1 MKKIL
6 VSNAYDFTP
15 MVGAITKIG
24 PDVVYAVM
32 DNNPDSHQK
41 EALKKLKNTFKH
53 IEFKEIKT
61 EIYKVYEIA
70 KEIVKA
76 IDQIYTQDTEI
87 YVDLTSGRKTKSI
100 GILLGCYQRS
110 DKIKEVLYF
119 TQEINQMITLPKLS
133 FEVSKKSSD
142 LLEIISKKPISLPD
156 LANNKKL
163 NSMGRT
169 SVYLNIRDLKEKGL
183 VFENNGVLYLT
194 DYGKLVIL

>member
-1 MKKIL
+1 MKKIII
-6 VSNAYDFTP
+6 SNAYDFTP

-61 EIYKVYEIA
+61 EVYKVYEVA
-70 KEIVKA
+70 REIVKA

-87 YVDLTSGRKTKSI
+87 YLDLTSGRKTKSI
-100 GILLGCYQRS
+100 GILLAGYQRS
-110 DKIKEVLYF
+110 DKIKDILYF
-119 TQEINQMITLPKLS
+119 TQEINQMVTLPKLS
-133 FEVSKKSSD
+133 FEISKKSSD
-142 LLEIISKKPISLPD
+142 LLEIIAKKPVSLPE

-163 NSMGRT
+163 NTMGRT

-183 VFENNGVLYLT
+183 VIEDKGLLYLT

>member
-41 EALKKLKNTFKH
+41 EAVKKLKNTFKH

-183 VFENNGVLYLT
+183 VFEDNGVLYLT

>member
-24 PDVVYAVM
+24 PDVLYAVM

-183 VFENNGVLYLT
+183 VFEDNGVLYLT

>member
-24 PDVVYAVM
+24 PDIVYAVM
-32 DNNPDSHQK
+32 NNTPEAHQK
-41 EALKKLKNTFKH
+41 DALKKLKNTFKH

-61 EIYKVYEIA
+61 EVYKVYEVA

-156 LANNKKL
+156 LAKDRK
-163 NSMGRT
+163 
-169 SVYLNIRDLKEKGL
+169 SV
-183 VFENNGVLYLT
+183 V
-194 DYGKLVIL
+194 

>member
-1 MKKIL
+1 MKIII
-6 VSNAYDFTP
+6 SNAYDFTP

-32 DNNPDSHQK
+32 DNNPDAHQK

-61 EIYKVYEIA
+61 EVYKVYEVA

-76 IDQIYTQDTEI
+76 IDSIYSQDTDI
-87 YVDLTSGRKTKSI
+87 YLDLTSGRKTKSI
-100 GILLGCYQRS
+100 GILLAGYQRS
-110 DKIKEVLYF
+110 DKIKDILYF
-119 TQEINQMITLPKLS
+119 TQEINQMVTLPKLS
-133 FEVSKKSSD
+133 FEISKKSADLLTIVSKK
-142 LLEIISKKPISLPD
+142 PVSLPD

-183 VFENNGVLYLT
+183 VTEDKGLLYLT
-194 DYGKLVIL
+194 DYGKLVLL

>member
-24 PDVVYAVM
+24 PDVLYAVM

-41 EALKKLKNTFKH
+41 EAVKKLKNTFKH

-183 VFENNGVLYLT
+183 VFEDNGVLYLT

>member
-6 VSNAYDFTP
+6 ISNAYDFTP

-24 PDVVYAVM
+24 PDIVYAVM
-32 DNNPDSHQK
+32 NNTPEAHQK
-41 EALKKLKNTFKH
+41 DALKKLKNTFKH

-61 EIYKVYEIA
+61 EVYKVYEVA

-76 IDQIYTQDTEI
+76 IDGMYTQDTEI
-87 YVDLTSGRKTKSI
+87 YLDITSGRKTKSI
-100 GILLGCYQRS
+100 GILLGGYQRS
-110 DKIKEVLYF
+110 GKIKDILYF
-119 TQEINQMITLPKLS
+119 TPEINEMLVLPKLS
-133 FEVSKKSSD
+133 FEISKKSSD
-142 LLEIISKKPISLPD
+142 LLELVSKKPVSLPD

-183 VFENNGVLYLT
+183 VTEDKGLLYLT
-194 DYGKLVIL
+194 DYGKLVLL

>member
-24 PDVVYAVM
+24 PDVVYVVM

-183 VFENNGVLYLT
+183 VFEDNGVLYLT

>member
-183 VFENNGVLYLT
+183 VFEDNGVLYLT

>member
-24 PDVVYAVM
+24 PDVVYVVM

-41 EALKKLKNTFKH
+41 DAVKKLKNTFKH

-183 VFENNGVLYLT
+183 VFEDNGVLYLT

>member
-1 MKKIL
+1 MKKIII
-6 VSNAYDFTP
+6 SNAYDFTP

-61 EIYKVYEIA
+61 EVYKVYEVA
-70 KEIVKA
+70 REIVKA

-87 YVDLTSGRKTKSI
+87 YLDLTSGRKTKSI
-100 GILLGCYQRS
+100 GILLAGYQRS
-110 DKIKEVLYF
+110 DKIKDILYF
-119 TQEINQMITLPKLS
+119 TQEINQMVTLPKLS
-133 FEVSKKSSD
+133 FEISKKSSD
-142 LLEIISKKPISLPD
+142 LLEVIAKKAVSLPE

-163 NSMGRT
+163 NTMGRT

-183 VFENNGVLYLT
+183 VTEDKGLLYLT

>member
-1 MKKIL
+1 MKKIII
-6 VSNAYDFTP
+6 SNAYDFTP

-61 EIYKVYEIA
+61 EVYKVYEVA
-70 KEIVKA
+70 REIVKA

-87 YVDLTSGRKTKSI
+87 YLDLTSGRKTKSI
-100 GILLGCYQRS
+100 GILLAGYQRS
-110 DKIKEVLYF
+110 DKIKDILYF
-119 TQEINQMITLPKLS
+119 TQEINQMVTLPKLS
-133 FEVSKKSSD
+133 FEISKKSSD
-142 LLEIISKKPISLPD
+142 LLEIIAKKAVSLPE

-163 NSMGRT
+163 NTMGRT

-183 VFENNGVLYLT
+183 VTEDKGLLYLT

>member
-24 PDVVYAVM
+24 PDIVYAVM
-32 DNNPDSHQK
+32 NNTPEAHQK
-41 EALKKLKNTFKH
+41 DALKKLKNTFKH

-61 EIYKVYEIA
+61 EVYKVYEIA